1 MANPVQSLNR
11 AISLAT
17 RLRAS
22 SEKNKAHAEFKGM
35 IDDIL
40 LELAEVQLKLEEM
53 FTENVS
59 LKNQAQVKANPK
71 GELCPRCGQ
80 FGWKVTGTRPHGQQ
94 GAVAQIY
101 ACTKCG
107 LKEEVLV
114 APK

>member
-11 AISLAT
+11 AITLAT

-22 SEKNKAHAEFKGM
+22 SEKNKANAEFKGM

-59 LKNQAQVKANPK
+59 LKTQAHAKANPK
-71 GELCPRCGQ
+71 GELCPRCGE
-80 FGWKVTGTRPHGQQ
+80 FGWKVTGSRPHGQQ
-94 GAVAQIY
+94 GAIAQIY
-101 ACTKCG
+101 ACPKCG

-114 APK
+114 APQ